1 MSEQKMVLSEPSG
14 RLEVEC
20 RALCGQLEAARKAL
34 EEEERDCVRIK
45 AKIVD
50 DQTESIKKLKS
61 AVLDRDE
68 QLRTCRDD
76 ALAEQRSLEAQLGGE
91 MDARDYLFKLFL
103 YFLST
108 HSRFQIVLAIRIH
121 TIQHT

>member
-34 EEEERDCVRIK
+34 EEERDCVRIK

-91 MDARDYLFKLFL
+91 MDARDDLFKLFL